1 MLVFNTSPTLKG
13 GKKDDWIKEL
23 QALDRADP
31 TKIVKAMSNSESSPA
46 QGAPHDGQANA
57 ACLVGVAGA
66 SSRNAFWLH
75 HRCIDAIRELSET
88 AYTALQLSLAVLR
101 VVNRIDAEKGGPT
114 WEYNNECDYQQY
126 FMEGLDSSFT
136 KDVKFII
143 DLCEKVRE
151 FVDDEDFNEDELRK
165 QGY

>member
-1 MLVFNTSPTLKG
+1 MLV
-13 GKKDDWIKEL
+13 E
-23 QALDRADP
+23 
-31 TKIVKAMSNSESSPA
+31 AMSCPESSATP
-46 QGAPHDGQANA
+46 GAPDDGPENA
-57 ACLVGVAGA
+57 AGSVGVMGA
-66 SSRNAFWLH
+66 STRNAFWLH
-75 HRCIDAIRELSET
+75 HRCIDAIRELGET

-101 VVNRIDAEKGGPT
+101 VVNQIDAEKGGPT